1 MRIILATQSFPP
13 RIGGIESVMEA
24 LAKRLS
30 EYFEV
35 IVFSDRNIENFDKG
49 KKFPIK
55 IHSLNAPKI
64 IRPFIKK
71 FLIKKY
77 TKKEDI
83 LICDSWKS
91 IKAIPKLTYKKII
104 VLAHGQEYFNK
115 KNKNKI
121 INVYL
126 KRSNVLIANS
136 KFTLNLVLELNKF
149 KKIDKHV
156 IPPTLALTDKLTEI
170 GKNKPK
176 KDKIILLSLSRIEER
191 KGLMQTMIAISSLQ
205 KKNKLGNLFWH
216 IAGDGPQLKELKIK
230 AEKLG
235 ILSRINFHGNIS
247 ELEKKKLFKISNLFI
262 MPSFIAGNS
271 VEGFGIVYI
280 EAAIYGIPSI
290 SGIEGGVKEA
300 VIDKKTGWNINPLN
314 EKNFE
319 NILFSIIS
327 NPKEI
332 IKRGKAARNLY
343 LKKFTSRII
352 LKKIITIILN

>member
-1 MRIILATQSFPP
+1 MRIILVTQSFPP
-13 RIGGIESVMEA
+13 RIGGIESVMGA

-35 IVFSDRNIENFDKG
+35 IVFSDRNIKNFDKG
-49 KKFPIK
+49 KNFPIK

-71 FLIKKY
+71 ILVRRY
-77 TKKEDI
+77 AKKEDI

-91 IKAIPKLTYKKII
+91 IKAIPKLEYKKII

-115 KNKNKI
+115 KTKKNI
-121 INVYL
+121 INAYL
-126 KRSNVLIANS
+126 KRTNVLIANS
-136 KFTLNLVLELNKF
+136 KFTLNLVLELSNL
-149 KKIDKHV
+149 KKIDKYV
-156 IPPTLALTDKLTEI
+156 IPPTLSLADNEI
-170 GKNKPK
+170 KKGKNKPTK
-176 KDKIILLSLSRIEER
+176 NKIILLSISRIEKR
-191 KGLMQTMIAISSLQ
+191 KGLMQTMLALSSLER
-205 KKNKLGNLFWH
+205 KNKLGNLFWH
-216 IAGDGPQLKELKIK
+216 IAGDGPQLNELKIK
-230 AEKLG
+230 AKKLG
-235 ILSRINFHGNIS
+235 ILSRINFHGNIT
-247 ELEKKKLFKISNLFI
+247 ELEKKRLFKISNLFI

-280 EAAIYGIPSI
+280 EAAKYGIPSI

-319 NILFSIIS
+319 DVLFSVIS
-327 NPKEI
+327 NPNEI
-332 IKRGKAARNLY
+332 IKRGKAAQNIY
-343 LKKFTSRII
+343 LEKFTSRII